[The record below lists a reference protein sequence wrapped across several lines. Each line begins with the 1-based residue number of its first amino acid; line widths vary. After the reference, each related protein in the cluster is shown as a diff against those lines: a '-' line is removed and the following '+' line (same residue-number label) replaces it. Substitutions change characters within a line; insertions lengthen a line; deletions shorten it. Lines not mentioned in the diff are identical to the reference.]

1 MRNEG
6 ETIKKNISKNI
17 VKYRE
22 KAGLSQKELANLL
35 KITPSRISNW
45 EQGANCPT
53 IDILFDVCKILNV
66 SINDIYGIYP
76 NEKVSLSYAEKEHL
90 NKYRLIDEHGKSLV
104 DMITDAEYE
113 RCTIVPEI
121 PQEATRIIN
130 YYYRLASAGS
140 GQIVFDMPPTES
152 IEIPDIPEYK
162 HVDYALGV
170 NGHSMEPVFNDG
182 DILLVQMTE
191 EIELG
196 EIGIFIVDGQSYVK
210 KLGDRELISLNKGY
224 DNIELTSDSKCVGRV
239 ITSLPPYQN

>member
-1 MRNEG
+1 MINEKLKEIRENAG
-6 ETIKKNISKNI
+6 MNKKEFSSYIG
-17 VKYRE
+17 VKYTTYNGYETGARE
-22 KAGLSQKELANLL
+22 PDSDFLIL
-35 KITPSRISNW
+35 ISRK
-45 EQGANCPT
+45 
-53 IDILFDVCKILNV
+53 FDVSIDYMLGLQDDKEILHAYQLKAFEYDH
-66 SINDIYGIYP
+66 I
-76 NEKVSLSYAEKEHL
+76 KQ
-90 NKYRLIDEHGKSLV
+90 YRCLDTHGKDLV
-104 DMITDAEYE
+104 DYILKAEYE
-113 RCTIVPEI
+113 RCTTVPEI

-239 ITSLPPYQN
+239 IASLPPS